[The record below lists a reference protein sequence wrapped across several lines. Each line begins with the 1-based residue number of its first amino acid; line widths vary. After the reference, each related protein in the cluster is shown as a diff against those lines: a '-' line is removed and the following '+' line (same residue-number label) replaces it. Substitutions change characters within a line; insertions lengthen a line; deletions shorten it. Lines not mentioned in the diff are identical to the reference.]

1 MKGAPHGIIKLPP
14 SERLCATPA
23 LAWYDAAMVTLLT
36 IEPINERHGML
47 IVEAFNMFF
56 IDRGGKEDGLGYGWG
71 YGYSNGDGYGDG
83 DGDGDGDGYG
93 DGYGDGGCTY
103 SGKCPE
109 EWQAE

>member
-1 MKGAPHGIIKLPP
+1 
-14 SERLCATPA
+14 
-23 LAWYDAAMVTLLT
+23 MVTLLT
-36 IEPINERHGML
+36 IEPINEAHGML

-56 IDRGGKEDGLGYGWG
+56 IDRGGQEDGAGNGNIYGNGYV
-71 YGYSNGDGYGDG
+71 YGD
-83 DGDGDGDGYG
+83 G

>member
-1 MKGAPHGIIKLPP
+1 
-14 SERLCATPA
+14 
-23 LAWYDAAMVTLLT
+23 MVTLLT
-36 IEPINERHGML
+36 IEPINEAHGML

-56 IDRGGKEDGLGYGWG
+56 IDRGGQEDGAGNGNIYGNGYV
-71 YGYSNGDGYGDG
+71 YGDG
-83 DGDGDGDGYG
+83 DGFGDGDG

>member
-1 MKGAPHGIIKLPP
+1 
-14 SERLCATPA
+14 
-23 LAWYDAAMVTLLT
+23 MVTLLT
-36 IEPINERHGML
+36 IEPINEAHGML

-56 IDRGGKEDGLGYGWG
+56 IDRGGQEDGLGYGWG

>member
-1 MKGAPHGIIKLPP
+1 
-14 SERLCATPA
+14 
-23 LAWYDAAMVTLLT
+23 MVTLLT

-56 IDRGGKEDGLGYGWG
+56 IDRGGQEDGAGNGNVYGNGFFYGNG
-71 YGYSNGDGYGDG
+71 YGYGYGYGYGKGYGDG
-83 DGDGDGDGYG
+83 RGDGYG

>member
-36 IEPINERHGML
+36 IEPINEAHGML

-56 IDRGGKEDGLGYGWG
+56 IDRGGQEDGAGNGNIYGNGYV
-71 YGYSNGDGYGDG
+71 YGDG
-83 DGDGDGDGYG
+83 DGFGDGDG